1 LTNAAISGA
10 SANPDLDSFPNLF
23 EYAMGLEPKTFD
35 AADTVSTTLSNGL
48 FFPYISSPEG
58 RGGRFANCRSFERLH

>member
-1 LTNAAISGA
+1 MTGERINFQPLNLTNAAISGA

-48 FFPYISSPEG
+48 FS
-58 RGGRFANCRSFERLH
+58 LHFLT